1 MVLIFYLDTI
11 KGCQKKIIDPDLC
24 CDAFPETMT
33 QSRFFELKFFLHV
46 ADDHYFSDSR
56 KAKVDPLY
64 KILNQK
70 PQAYGIF
77 YEDLSIDESMVSY
90 YGHHS

>member
-1 MVLIFYLDTI
+1 MLLM
-11 KGCQKKIIDPDLC
+11 IITLVI
-24 CDAFPETMT
+24 PERP
-33 QSRFFELKFFLHV
+33 SI
-46 ADDHYFSDSR
+46 
-56 KAKVDPLY
+56 VDPLY
-64 KILNQK
+64 NILNQK